1 MVDRETQAE
10 KDTSKIQIERMKK
23 LKALPKEISP
33 EAKEAAA
40 RAVVT
45 FGLCQDV
52 AAARLNGALMPAVP
66 DPQPEPEPQSE
77 EEAA

>member
-1 MVDRETQAE
+1 MVDSETKAE
-10 KDTSKIQIERMKK
+10 KDTSKIHVQRMKEV
-23 LKALPKEISP
+23 KALPKEISP
-33 EAKEAAA
+33 AAKAAAA

-52 AAARLNGALMPAVP
+52 AAARLNGALLPSAP
-66 DPQPEPEPQSE
+66 EPQPETKTE